1 MNKRF
6 ILVVFAC
13 FNMHAIHYAEA
24 TSEKVGLKY
33 MYWVSDIH
41 VDKYY
46 SSGSPDRCLL
56 GTSSGMKCCRKY
68 DIAEKRSK
76 PASTWGDYFCDSPE
90 LLVRTFMETARNQF
104 FETFP
109 PSFFLQT
116 GDMVDHHDLFQNFDS
131 NMDEIEIATN
141 SIRKIV
147 GRNAVMAI
155 GNHDTWPVDQ
165 LSVPNRDNETRLTR
179 KLYSF
184 WSDFFPF
191 AHKSYNSANTF
202 LKGGYYA
209 TNISKNIT
217 AIVIN
222 TLYYDTN
229 NILVKGV
236 RDPAGQY
243 AWIRKQLEKAKIE
256 NKCIWIIG
264 HIPPG
269 RAEATR
275 EYTQFM
281 WNITITY
288 KNNICAQMFGHTHL
302 DSLVLYDGCL
312 YTDRCPVAMVMPSL
326 LPENHEPALR
336 IVGYEES
343 SGKIVDYETF
353 SLNLGNMILG
363 SRPEF
368 RNVWKAS
375 LVFGSDMNIVRWHS
389 DALRSAKLQDQY
401 WYWHHVGS
409 PPTVS
414 NRDVILESLQ
424 EMVV

>member
-1 MNKRF
+1 MNTSF
-6 ILVVFAC
+6 ILVLFAC
-13 FNMHAIHYAEA
+13 MCANIKVEA
-24 TSEKVGLKY
+24 TSEKSTTNIRY

-46 SSGSPDRCLL
+46 SQGSPDRCLV

-68 DIAEKRSK
+68 DIEKKGSK
-76 PASTWGDYFCDSPE
+76 PAAAWGDYFCDSPE
-90 LLVRTFMETARNQF
+90 LLVRTFMETARSQF

-116 GDMVDHHDLFQNFDS
+116 GDMVDHHDLLQSFNS
-131 NMDEIEIATN
+131 NMDEIEIATS

-147 GRNAVMAI
+147 GKDAVMVI

-165 LSVPNRDNETRLTR
+165 LGVPDHNNETGLTR
-179 KLYSF
+179 KLYSI

-191 AHKSYNSANTF
+191 THNSAKTF

-217 AIVIN
+217 AVVIN

-229 NILVKGV
+229 NVLVRGV
-236 RDPAGQY
+236 HDPAGQY
-243 AWIRKQLEKAKIE
+243 AWIREQLEKAKME
-256 NKCIWIIG
+256 NKCVWLIG

-269 RAEATR
+269 RGEATR

-288 KNNICAQMFGHTHL
+288 KTNICAQMFGHTHL
-302 DSLVLYDGCL
+302 DSLVLYNGCL

-336 IVGYEES
+336 IVGYEEN
-343 SGKIVDYETF
+343 SGRIVDYETF
-353 SLNLGNMILG
+353 SLNLGDMILG
-363 SRPEF
+363 SRPKF
-368 RNVWKAS
+368 SSVWKAS
-375 LVFGSDMNIVRWHS
+375 FVFGSDMNIVRWHG
-389 DALRSAKLQDQY
+389 DALRLEKLQNQY

-409 PPTVS
+409 PPAIS